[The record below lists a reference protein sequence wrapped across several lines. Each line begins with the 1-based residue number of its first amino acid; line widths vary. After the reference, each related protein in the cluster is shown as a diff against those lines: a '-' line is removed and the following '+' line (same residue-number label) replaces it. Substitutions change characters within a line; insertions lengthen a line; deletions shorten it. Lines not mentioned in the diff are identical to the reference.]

1 MAIAKLGFAEIAEGG
16 TYTPEAGADFLV
28 FSGAGESSF
37 SSRQIVGM
45 TFGGVTCTQAV
56 YASLNNSVKGGLWYI
71 KAADIPA
78 GTSTLVVDWD
88 GQIHSPFIGGVYSL
102 SGVDQ
107 TTPIADTDFGVDITN
122 GVLDLSLVSTVGSA
136 ILAGGMSAN
145 DNWRFSEGSTNTA
158 SDSAFAVDADRINAV
173 SHRSS
178 QISSLSTQAAAE
190 TVGLRWFN
198 VASTGAVN
206 GYAVVIAATAA
217 PVGPDYTQRKGS
229 TFDAAHGLGTIT
241 TATLGGNA
249 IQINTTGAGTVNL
262 TDTSGI
268 TTSGEYPLVLGDGTG
283 TETYTV
289 QVNVVGLPSFNIN
302 KDGADQASLADVE
315 FIALSGTAGSRAVA
329 DQVSGI
335 TTDVNGDTGPIE
347 FTDLALSVGD
357 TVFVVQYSPTVSGG
371 HPGSA
376 TLEAI

>member
-102 SGVDQ
+102 SGVNQ

-136 ILAGGMSAN
+136 ILAGGMSVN
-145 DNWRFSEGSTNTA
+145 DNWRFSEGNTNTA

-289 QVNVVGLPSFNIN
+289 QLNVVGVETLNLN
-302 KDGADQASLADVE
+302 QDGTD
-315 FIALSGTAGSRAVA
+315 IANVSDLSVRLTKGAGTGGDLIDSVLTGQSTTAGNLGPVYVSDETVSPDDVINIAFNSPTNN
-329 DQVSGI
+329 VSGAPN
-335 TTDVNGDTGPIE
+335 V
-347 FTDLALSVGD
+347 
-357 TVFVVQYSPTVSGG
+357 TVS
-371 HPGSA
+371 
-376 TLEAI
+376 LL